1 MQCRMGQAWYTQTYN
16 TPWNL
21 RMNTVPKPN
30 EQLITR
36 MRDIRRHLH
45 RHPELAFAEFA
56 TARFIAEQLKEMDI
70 PCREQVGRTGIVA
83 GIGSSAPDAPC
94 VALRADM
101 DALPI
106 TERTGLPFASE
117 TPGVMHACGHDGHV
131 AMLLGAAAL
140 LKEKEGELP
149 GRVLLIFQP
158 AEEGDGGA
166 QGMIDE
172 GAIDTASMIFAG
184 HIDRLYELGEI
195 VVQPGLISA
204 FTDEFSIEIRGPGGH
219 GAKPQETSDCIVA
232 AGQLITSLQ
241 SIVARET
248 HPCSPAVITVGTI
261 HGGTAANVIAS
272 EVVLTGTLRTTSP
285 ETRAACLDSLKRMT
299 LAMEQLHRVTT
310 AFTFVAGYPPV
321 INDPA
326 AARIATEVAA
336 AIVGQDKVKG
346 QPLPSLGGEDFSF
359 FLQRIPGCL
368 VRFGAKHTKLHDAPA
383 HSPRFDFD
391 EGVLATGARF
401 LAQAALHALARLG
414 ERRDRAR
421 YKM

>member
-1 MQCRMGQAWYTQTYN
+1 MKILPMPNNQQIAW
-16 TPWNL
+16 
-21 RMNTVPKPN
+21 
-30 EQLITR
+30 

-56 TARFIAEQLKEMDI
+56 TARFIAEQLGALDI

-83 GIGSSAPDAPC
+83 SLGSREADAPC

-106 TERTGLPFASE
+106 TEQTGLPFASE

-140 LKEKEGELP
+140 LKEHETELP
-149 GRVLLIFQP
+149 GRVVLIFQP

-166 QGMIDE
+166 QGMIAE
-172 GAIDTASMIFAG
+172 GALDGVGAIFAG

-204 FTDEFSIEIRGPGGH
+204 FTDEFTIEIRSQGGH
-219 GAKPQETSDCIVA
+219 AAKPHETADSILA
-232 AGQLITSLQ
+232 AGQLITSIQ
-241 SIVARET
+241 SIVAREVN
-248 HPCSPAVITVGTI
+248 PCSPAVITVGSI
-261 HGGTAANVIAS
+261 HGGDAANVIAAR
-272 EVVLTGTLRTTSP
+272 VVLEGTVRTTSQ
-285 ETRAACLDSLKRMT
+285 ETRTACIASLKRMT
-299 LAMEQLHRVTT
+299 KAMEQLHRVETS
-310 AFTFVAGYPPV
+310 FTLAEGYPPV
-321 INDPA
+321 INDPV

-336 AIVGQDKVKG
+336 TIVGQDKVKG

-359 FLQRIPGCL
+359 FLQKIPGCL
-368 VRFGAKHTKLHDAPA
+368 VRFGAKHTTMHDAPA

-391 EGVLATGARF
+391 EAVLPTGTLF
-401 LAQAALHALARLG
+401 LARAACAALERLHFPLSS
-414 ERRDRAR
+414 ENS
-421 YKM
+421 